1 MPNSSKDTSTSKEVL
16 RYSAESTGLFAHL
29 LSIWQHWR
37 LIQTLG
43 FRDVR
48 LRYTKT
54 KLGFL
59 WIIAQPLLAAAIFQF
74 FFTKMFVFDVGLPD
88 RIPFFLF
95 AFIGFT
101 GWLLFTN
108 VMYGVGQALITEEQL
123 IQKVA
128 FPKIILLLSKVIQPI
143 LDFVVCNIVAGGI
156 ALLFFPI
163 PMQWKILWWFPATL
177 SIVFV
182 GFVLGLWSAIL
193 SRKYRD
199 VLHLLPFIA
208 NFGIWLTPV
217 FYSTELIPRAWLA
230 YIQINPLVSF
240 IEMLRLSYFGQAC
253 VSYPAFFISL
263 GILLLF
269 GAWGVVSLYQVEH
282 EFADAN

>member
-1 MPNSSKDTSTSKEVL
+1 MPNSSKYTSTSKEVS
-16 RYSAESTGLFAHL
+16 RYSAESMGFFAHL
-29 LSIWQHWR
+29 LSIWQHRR

-43 FRDVR
+43 FRDIR

-54 KLGFL
+54 KLGFV
-59 WIIAQPLLAAAIFQF
+59 WIIAQPLMAAAIFQL
-74 FFTKMFVFDVGLPD
+74 FFTKLFVFDVGLPEG
-88 RIPFFLF
+88 IPFFLF

-128 FPKIILLLSKVIQPI
+128 FPKIILLLSKGIQPI

-163 PMQWKILWWFPATL
+163 PIQWKILWWFPATL
-177 SIVFV
+177 SIVCI
-182 GFVLGLWSAIL
+182 GFVLGLWSSIL

-199 VLHLLPFIA
+199 VLHLLPFIG

-217 FYSTELIPRAWLA
+217 FYSTELIPHAWRAYL
-230 YIQINPLVSF
+230 QINPLVSY
-240 IEMLRLSYFGQAC
+240 IEMLRLSFFGQAW

-263 GILLLF
+263 GILVLF
-269 GAWGVVSLYQVEH
+269 GLMGIIYLYRVEH
-282 EFADAN
+282 EFADAH

>member
-1 MPNSSKDTSTSKEVL
+1 MPNSSKYTSTSKEVL
-16 RYSAESTGLFAHL
+16 RYSAESTGFFAHL
-29 LSIWQHWR
+29 LSIWQHRR
-37 LIQTLG
+37 LILTLG
-43 FRDVR
+43 FRDIR

-54 KLGFL
+54 KLGFV
-59 WIIAQPLLAAAIFQF
+59 WIIAQPLLAATIFQV
-74 FFTKMFVFDVGLPD
+74 FFTKLFVFDVGLPED
-88 RIPFFLF
+88 IPFFLF

-108 VMYGVGQALITEEQL
+108 MMYGVGQALITEEQL

-128 FPKIILLLSKVIQPI
+128 FPKIILLLSKTIQPI
-143 LDFVVCNIVAGGI
+143 LDFVVCNIVAGTI
-156 ALLFFPI
+156 ALIFFPI
-163 PMQWKILWWFPATL
+163 PIQWKILWWIPATL
-177 SIVFV
+177 SIVCV

-217 FYSTELIPRAWLA
+217 FYSTELIPQTWRAYL
-230 YIQINPLVSF
+230 QFNPLVSY
-240 IEMLRLSYFGQAC
+240 IEMLRLSYFGQAW

-263 GILLLF
+263 AILLLF
-269 GAWGVVSLYQVEH
+269 GLWGMVYLYRVEH
-282 EFADAN
+282 EFADAH